1 MKLKGR
7 QQAAGRGALT
17 DVDAS
22 LAAAV
27 LLVFVSR
34 SGMHGYPYSFFYDW
48 LILDDHAGTGITV
61 QISYYVLLPGIPGAW
76 LLGKYAA
83 AVQSFVRGMDVV

>member
-1 MKLKGR
+1 MNVLNDVAMFCDNETER
-7 QQAAGRGALT
+7 AAGRGALT

-34 SGMHGYPYSFFYDW
+34 SGMHGCPFSLF
-48 LILDDHAGTGITV
+48 
-61 QISYYVLLPGIPGAW
+61 
-76 LLGKYAA
+76 
-83 AVQSFVRGMDVV
+83 